1 MSWSKPIKIRSLIEK
16 SIKNLSNE
24 IPPEKEGIY
33 IITEKFFEKNPDH
46 SCNPRYVG
54 RASYLIRR
62 IGDLLSDIL
71 GFYIK
76 SLDHVKKGHHSGGQ
90 TIHSK
95 CIEINKDPLD
105 LYISWKVCNNSEEEE
120 DKYIKEF
127 NDLLWNKKGKK

>member
-33 IITEKFFEKNPDH
+33 IITENEFYGNPDY

-54 RASYLIRR
+54 RSSFLIRR
-62 IGDLLSDIL
+62 IGSLIADIL

-76 SLDHVKKGHHSGGQ
+76 SLYHVKKGHHSGGQ

-95 CIEINKDPLD
+95 CIEINKNPLD